1 MMMPNR
7 TYSAESGYRYG
18 FNGKEN
24 DNEVKGEGKMQ
35 DYGMRI
41 YDPRLGKFLSVDPLA
56 KAFPWYTPYQF
67 AGNKPIWAIDLDGAE
82 EKPTTPAPAGTA
94 NGTQTQ
100 TSKVINP
107 PSDSPMFDQPETVR
121 KTWYWYSGNLNR
133 AAKADWYSKDQY
145 DEITQ
150 DWEHGQV
157 MQPRNFVWLGGGGTE
172 YNGSWSSGRNWNGWQ
187 VDEKGYLTGHW
198 FIPILGGAGG
208 LEYLSGPGE
217 LKAGTAGIRA
227 IVAGAELAKEGK
239 STYVVYSWYKKM
251 ESGEYLL
258 YIGKAK
264 TSVEARY
271 GVRVVQ
277 ENNIAAL
284 EKLTK
289 IPDNATA
296 LGIEQH
302 IMELNGWVGKAENAT
317 KPVLA
322 NKINATFKD
331 IYRQM
336 GEQWLNANVPNWKID
351 YKFQ

>member
-1 MMMPNR
+1 
-7 TYSAESGYRYG
+7 
-18 FNGKEN
+18 
-24 DNEVKGEGKMQ
+24 
-35 DYGMRI
+35 
-41 YDPRLGKFLSVDPLA
+41 
-56 KAFPWYTPYQF
+56 
-67 AGNKPIWAIDLDGAE
+67 
-82 EKPTTPAPAGTA
+82 
-94 NGTQTQ
+94 
-100 TSKVINP
+100 
-107 PSDSPMFDQPETVR
+107 
-121 KTWYWYSGNLNR
+121 
-133 AAKADWYSKDQY
+133 
-145 DEITQ
+145 
-150 DWEHGQV
+150 
-157 MQPRNFVWLGGGGTE
+157 
-172 YNGSWSSGRNWNGWQ
+172 
-187 VDEKGYLTGHW
+187 
-198 FIPILGGAGG
+198 
-208 LEYLSGPGE
+208 
-217 LKAGTAGIRA
+217 
-227 IVAGAELAKEGK
+227 
-239 STYVVYSWYKKM
+239 M